1 MRQIGNIVAF
11 LIVQDTF
18 QGGESIENGLGQDTN
33 DEYTHLVNGEGRSLF
48 MKQKSQANQEK
59 VGESN
64 KGHVMMPSQPRA
76 GLIMVETDLAFAFFD
91 EGFDGPTQTAEA
103 HKLSQ
108 RCGDGGI
115 TEVELD
121 HRRVIQVAANAQPEF
136 ATSNTVAGFND
147 AQERT
152 IT

>member
-1 MRQIGNIVAF
+1 MRQIGNVVPF

-18 QGGESIENGLGQDTN
+18 QGSDSVENGLGQDAN
-33 DEYTHLVNGEGRSLF
+33 DACTHLVEGQGRRLYV
-48 MKQKSQANQEK
+48 KQKPQANQEK

-76 GLIMVETDLAFAFFD
+76 GLIMVETDLAFALFD

-103 HKLSQ
+103 YKLSQ

-115 TEVELD
+115 
-121 HRRVIQVAANAQPEF
+121 A
-136 ATSNTVAGFND
+136 
-147 AQERT
+147 
-152 IT
+152 